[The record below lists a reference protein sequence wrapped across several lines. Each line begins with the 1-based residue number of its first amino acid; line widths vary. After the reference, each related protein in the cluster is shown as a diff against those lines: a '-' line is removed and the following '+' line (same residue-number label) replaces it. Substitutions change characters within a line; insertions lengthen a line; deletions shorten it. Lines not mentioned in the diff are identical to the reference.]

1 MCFFEKQLPCALSIN
16 VELAKKMRRHYLI
29 ATVALAAVGLC
40 LFLFSGNEIA
50 YENDRYPSS
59 DDIEAADKREAPI
72 ELAWPAPHTP
82 LAAEPENVPAPP
94 LAEVSED
101 TSEDDPSKETDP
113 SEKDTGAWKSL
124 RTLGSPERLEVRIV
138 KFLEFNPV
146 DQLRPEQVVGLA
158 NSISVCARVSRR
170 PEDIE
175 RRHSELYFSGASE
188 SDIYFLDEMCEGV
201 TVDHVSE
208 AYQWLLNAAES
219 GDMQAINA
227 LIDAVPPEH
236 AQLYFQ
242 GAYDSLEFE
251 AINAQ
256 YYPKALAL
264 LEKSITQGN
273 IRGALKMAYLVYSG
287 VIVEKDDSKSLG
299 YYMAIAAVTG
309 EYKWQHAVELFSKE
323 LFTYEIEQ
331 AQLFSTQVLKDWA
344 SLNAVYF

>member
-1 MCFFEKQLPCALSIN
+1 
-16 VELAKKMRRHYLI
+16 MRRHYLI
-29 ATVALAAVGLC
+29 ATVLLAAAGLC
-40 LFLFSGNEIA
+40 LFLFSGNETA
-50 YENDRYPSS
+50 YEKSRYPSS
-59 DDIEAADKREAPI
+59 DDIDATDIEATDKREAPI
-72 ELAWPAPHTP
+72 ELAWPALHTP
-82 LAAEPENVPAPP
+82 LAAEPESAPAPP
-94 LAEVSED
+94 LAEVS
-101 TSEDDPSKETDP
+101 DDPSEEATN
-113 SEKDTGAWKSL
+113 AWKSL

-201 TVDHVSE
+201 TVDHVAM
-208 AYQWLLNAAES
+208 AYQWLVSAAES

-227 LIDAVPPEH
+227 LIDAVPPEQ
-236 AQLYFQ
+236 AELYFQ
-242 GAYDSLEFE
+242 GVRNSPENT
-251 AINAQ
+251 AINKR
-256 YYPKALAL
+256 YYPQALAL
-264 LEKSITQGN
+264 LEKSIAQGN

-309 EYKWQHAVELFSKE
+309 EYKWQHAVELISKE

>member
-1 MCFFEKQLPCALSIN
+1 MDALVSLRSHWKLR
-16 VELAKKMRRHYLI
+16 EMRRHYLI
-29 ATVALAAVGLC
+29 ATVLLAAAGLC
-40 LFLFSGNEIA
+40 FFLFSGNETA
-50 YENDRYPSS
+50 YEKSRYPSS
-59 DDIEAADKREAPI
+59 DDIDAADKREAPI
-72 ELAWPAPHTP
+72 ELAWPAPHRP
-82 LAAEPENVPAPP
+82 LAAEPESDPAPT
-94 LAEVSED
+94 LAEVSD
-101 TSEDDPSKETDP
+101 DASEDDRSKET
-113 SEKDTGAWKSL
+113 TGAWKSL
-124 RTLGSPERLEVRIV
+124 RTLGSPRLEVRIV

-146 DQLRPEQVVGLA
+146 DQLRPEQVIGLA
-158 NSISVCARVSRR
+158 NSISMCARVSRK

-201 TVDHVSE
+201 TVDHVSM
-208 AYQWLLNAAES
+208 AYQWLVSAAES

-242 GAYDSLEFE
+242 GVYDSPEIE
-251 AINAQ
+251 AINAR

-273 IRGALKMAYLVYSG
+273 IRGAVKMAYLVYSG
-287 VIVEKDDSKSLG
+287 GIVEKDDSKSLG

-331 AQLFSTQVLKDWA
+331 AQLFSEQVLKDWA
-344 SLNAVYF
+344 SLAAVYF

>member
-1 MCFFEKQLPCALSIN
+1 MLSIN
-16 VELAKKMRRHYLI
+16 VEQAKKMRRHYLI
-29 ATVALAAVGLC
+29 ATVLLAAAGLC
-40 LFLFSGNEIA
+40 FFLFSGNENA
-50 YENDRYPSS
+50 YEKSRYPSS
-59 DDIEAADKREAPI
+59 DDIDAADKREAPI

-82 LAAEPENVPAPP
+82 LAAEPESAPAPP
-94 LAEVSED
+94 FAEVSDDALEGD
-101 TSEDDPSKETDP
+101 RSEADP
-113 SEKDTGAWKSL
+113 SEEDTDAWKSL
-124 RTLGSPERLEVRIV
+124 RTLGSPARLEVRIV

-146 DQLRPEQVVGLA
+146 DQLRPEQIIGLA
-158 NSISVCARVSRR
+158 NSISVCAILSKR

-175 RRHSELYFSGASE
+175 RRHSRLYFSGASE

-201 TVDHVSE
+201 TVDHVAM
-208 AYQWLLNAAES
+208 AYQWLVSAAES

-236 AQLYFQ
+236 APLYFQ
-242 GAYDSLEFE
+242 SAYDSPEFE
-251 AINAQ
+251 AINER
-256 YYPKALAL
+256 YYPQALAL

-331 AQLFSTQVLKDWA
+331 AQLFSKQVLKDWA
-344 SLNAVYF
+344 ALAAVYF

>member
-1 MCFFEKQLPCALSIN
+1 
-16 VELAKKMRRHYLI
+16 MRRHYLI
-29 ATVALAAVGLC
+29 ATVLLAAAGLC
-40 LFLFSGNEIA
+40 LVLFSGNETA

-59 DDIEAADKREAPI
+59 DDIDATDIEATDKHEAPI

-82 LAAEPENVPAPP
+82 LAAEPENVPAPS
-94 LAEVSED
+94 LAEVSD
-101 TSEDDPSKETDP
+101 DASEADP
-113 SEKDTGAWKSL
+113 SEEATSAWKSL

-188 SDIYFLDEMCEGV
+188 SDIHFLDEMCEGV
-201 TVDHVSE
+201 TVDHVAM
-208 AYQWLLNAAES
+208 AYQWLVSAAES

-227 LIDAVPPEH
+227 LIDAVPPEQ
-236 AQLYFQ
+236 AELYFQ
-242 GAYDSLEFE
+242 GVRNSPENT
-251 AINAQ
+251 AINKR
-256 YYPKALAL
+256 YYPQALAL
-264 LEKSITQGN
+264 LEKSIAQGN

-309 EYKWQHAVELFSKE
+309 EYKWQHAVELISKE

-331 AQLFSTQVLKDWA
+331 ARLFSKQVLKDWA
-344 SLNAVYF
+344 SLAAVYF

>member
-1 MCFFEKQLPCALSIN
+1 
-16 VELAKKMRRHYLI
+16 MRRHYLI
-29 ATVALAAVGLC
+29 ATVLMAAAGLC
-40 LFLFSGNEIA
+40 LFLFSGNETA
-50 YENDRYPSS
+50 YENDRYPSG
-59 DDIEAADKREAPI
+59 DAIDAADIEAADIEAANKHEAPI

-82 LAAEPENVPAPP
+82 LAAEPESAPTPP
-94 LAEVSED
+94 LAEVSD
-101 TSEDDPSKETDP
+101 DASEDDR
-113 SEKDTGAWKSL
+113 SEEATSAWKSL
-124 RTLGSPERLEVRIV
+124 RTLGSPGRLEVRIV

-158 NSISVCARVSRR
+158 NSISMCARVSKR

-201 TVDHVSE
+201 TVDHVSM
-208 AYQWLLNAAES
+208 AYQWLVSAAES

-242 GAYDSLEFE
+242 GAYDSPEFE
-251 AINAQ
+251 AINAR

-264 LEKSITQGN
+264 LEKSIAQGN

-331 AQLFSTQVLKDWA
+331 AQLCSKPVLKDWA
-344 SLNAVYF
+344 SLSAVYF

>member
-1 MCFFEKQLPCALSIN
+1 
-16 VELAKKMRRHYLI
+16 MRRHYLI
-29 ATVALAAVGLC
+29 ATVLLAAAGLC
-40 LFLFSGNEIA
+40 LFLFSGNETA
-50 YENDRYPSS
+50 YEKSRYPSS
-59 DDIEAADKREAPI
+59 DDIDAADIEATDKREAPI
-72 ELAWPAPHTP
+72 ELAWPALHTP
-82 LAAEPENVPAPP
+82 LAAEPESAPAPP
-94 LAEVSED
+94 LAEVS
-101 TSEDDPSKETDP
+101 DDPSEEATN
-113 SEKDTGAWKSL
+113 AWKSL

-219 GDMQAINA
+219 GDMQAIDA

-242 GAYDSLEFE
+242 GAYDSPEFE
-251 AINAQ
+251 AINAR
-256 YYPKALAL
+256 YYPQALAL

-331 AQLFSTQVLKDWA
+331 AQLFSQQVLKDWA
-344 SLNAVYF
+344 ALAAVYF

>member
-1 MCFFEKQLPCALSIN
+1 MLSIN
-16 VELAKKMRRHYLI
+16 VEQAKKMRRHYLI
-29 ATVALAAVGLC
+29 ATVLLAAAGLC
-40 LFLFSGNEIA
+40 LFLFSGNETA
-50 YENDRYPSS
+50 YEKSRYPSS
-59 DDIEAADKREAPI
+59 DDIDAADIEATDKREAPI
-72 ELAWPAPHTP
+72 ELAWPALHTP
-82 LAAEPENVPAPP
+82 LAAEPESAPAPP
-94 LAEVSED
+94 LAEVS
-101 TSEDDPSKETDP
+101 DDPSEEATN
-113 SEKDTGAWKSL
+113 AWKSL

-219 GDMQAINA
+219 GDMQAIDA

-242 GAYDSLEFE
+242 GAYDSPEFE
-251 AINAQ
+251 AINAR
-256 YYPKALAL
+256 YYPQALAL

-331 AQLFSTQVLKDWA
+331 AQLFSQQVLKDWA
-344 SLNAVYF
+344 ALAAVYF

>member
-1 MCFFEKQLPCALSIN
+1 
-16 VELAKKMRRHYLI
+16 MRRHYLI
-29 ATVALAAVGLC
+29 ATVLMAAAGLC
-40 LFLFSGNEIA
+40 LFLFSGNETA
-50 YENDRYPSS
+50 YENDRYPPSN
-59 DDIEAADKREAPI
+59 DIDATDIEAADKREAPI

-94 LAEVSED
+94 LAEVSD
-101 TSEDDPSKETDP
+101 NASEDDPSEETTD
-113 SEKDTGAWKSL
+113 AWKSL
-124 RTLGSPERLEVRIV
+124 RTLGSPGRLEVRIV

-146 DQLRPEQVVGLA
+146 DQLRPEQVIGLA
-158 NSISVCARVSRR
+158 NSISVCARVSKKS
-170 PEDIE
+170 EDIE

-188 SDIYFLDEMCEGV
+188 SDIYFLEEMCEGV

-208 AYQWLLNAAES
+208 AYRWLVSAAES

-242 GAYDSLEFE
+242 GAYDSPEFE
-251 AINAQ
+251 AINER
-256 YYPKALAL
+256 YYPQALAL
-264 LEKSITQGN
+264 LEKSIAQGN

-331 AQLFSTQVLKDWA
+331 AQLFSKQVLKDWA
-344 SLNAVYF
+344 SLSAVYF

>member
-1 MCFFEKQLPCALSIN
+1 MLSIN
-16 VELAKKMRRHYLI
+16 VEPAKKMRRHYLI
-29 ATVALAAVGLC
+29 ATAVLAAAGLC
-40 LFLFSGNEIA
+40 LFLFSGNETA

-59 DDIEAADKREAPI
+59 GDIDATDIEVADKHEAPV

-82 LAAEPENVPAPP
+82 LAAEPESAPAPP
-94 LAEVSED
+94 LAEVSD
-101 TSEDDPSKETDP
+101 DASEADRSEGDPAKET
-113 SEKDTGAWKSL
+113 TGAWKSL
-124 RTLGSPERLEVRIV
+124 RTLGSPERLEVHIV

-146 DQLRPEQVVGLA
+146 DQLRPEQFIGLA
-158 NSISVCARVSRR
+158 NSISVCARVSRK

-208 AYQWLLNAAES
+208 AYQWLVSAAES

-242 GAYDSLEFE
+242 GAYDSPEFE
-251 AINAQ
+251 GINAR
-256 YYPKALAL
+256 YYPKALDL

-273 IRGALKMAYLVYSG
+273 IRGAVKMAYLVYSG
-287 VIVEKDDSKSLG
+287 GIVEKDDSKSLG

-331 AQLFSTQVLKDWA
+331 AQLFSKQVLKDWA
-344 SLNAVYF
+344 SLDAVYF

>member
-1 MCFFEKQLPCALSIN
+1 MLSIN
-16 VELAKKMRRHYLI
+16 VEQAKKMRRHYLI
-29 ATVALAAVGLC
+29 ATVVLVAVGLC
-40 LFLFSGNEIA
+40 LFLFSGNETA

-59 DDIEAADKREAPI
+59 GAIDAADIEATDKREAPI

-82 LAAEPENVPAPP
+82 LAAEAESAPAPP
-94 LAEVSED
+94 LAEVSD
-101 TSEDDPSKETDP
+101 DASEDDRSEADP
-113 SEKDTGAWKSL
+113 SEEAAGAWKSL
-124 RTLGSPERLEVRIV
+124 RTLGSPARLEVRIV

-146 DQLRPEQVVGLA
+146 DQLRPEQIIGLA

-175 RRHSELYFSGASE
+175 RRHSKLYFSGASE

-201 TVDHVSE
+201 TVDHVAM
-208 AYQWLLNAAES
+208 AYQWLVSAAES

-227 LIDAVPPEH
+227 LIDAVPPEQ
-236 AQLYFQ
+236 AELYFQ
-242 GAYDSLEFE
+242 GVRNSPENT
-251 AINAQ
+251 AINKR
-256 YYPKALAL
+256 YYPQALAL

-331 AQLFSTQVLKDWA
+331 AQLFSKQVLKDWA

>member
-1 MCFFEKQLPCALSIN
+1 MLSIN
-16 VELAKKMRRHYLI
+16 VEQAKKMRRHYLI
-29 ATVALAAVGLC
+29 ATVLLAAVGLC
-40 LFLFSGNEIA
+40 LFLFSGGETA
-50 YENDRYPSS
+50 YEKSRYPFSGAI
-59 DDIEAADKREAPI
+59 DAADKREAPI
-72 ELAWPAPHTP
+72 ELAWPALHTP
-82 LAAEPENVPAPP
+82 LAAEPESTPAPP
-94 LAEVSED
+94 LAEVSD
-101 TSEDDPSKETDP
+101 DASEDDPSKETTD
-113 SEKDTGAWKSL
+113 AWKSL

-158 NSISVCARVSRR
+158 NSISMCARVSKR

-201 TVDHVSE
+201 TVDHVAM
-208 AYQWLLNAAES
+208 AYQWLVSAAES

-242 GAYDSLEFE
+242 GVYDSTEIE
-251 AINAQ
+251 AINER
-256 YYPKALAL
+256 YYPQALAL
-264 LEKSITQGN
+264 LEKSIAQGN

-331 AQLFSTQVLKDWA
+331 AQLFSKQVLKDWA
-344 SLNAVYF
+344 SLGAVYF

>member
-1 MCFFEKQLPCALSIN
+1 
-16 VELAKKMRRHYLI
+16 MRRHYLI
-29 ATVALAAVGLC
+29 VTALMATVGLC
-40 LFLFSGNEIA
+40 LFLFSGNETA
-50 YENDRYPSS
+50 YENDRYPSC
-59 DDIEAADKREAPI
+59 DDIDATDIEATDKREAPI
-72 ELAWPAPHTP
+72 ELAWPAPHMP
-82 LAAEPENVPAPP
+82 LAAEPESAPASS
-94 LAEVSED
+94 LAEVSD
-101 TSEDDPSKETDP
+101 DASEDDPSKEATD
-113 SEKDTGAWKSL
+113 AWKSL
-124 RTLGSPERLEVRIV
+124 RTLGSPRLEVRIV

-201 TVDHVSE
+201 TVDHVSM
-208 AYQWLLNAAES
+208 AYQWLLSAAES

-236 AQLYFQ
+236 AQLHFQ
-242 GAYDSLEFE
+242 GTYDSPEIE
-251 AINAQ
+251 AINAR
-256 YYPKALAL
+256 YYPRALAL

-287 VIVEKDDSKSLG
+287 GIVEKDDSKSLG

-331 AQLFSTQVLKDWA
+331 AQLFSKQVLKDWA
-344 SLNAVYF
+344 SLDAVYF